1 MILEEVVKTPVSD
14 SALLKAIELRC
25 SECFPAMNL
34 CNSLGGLQTIEWK
47 VVRAFT
53 LVDMVREARKRGLD
67 LSDRKATVGD
77 HLLTERPIYQEAIRI
92 LSEEGED
99 EQ

>member
-25 SECFPAMNL
+25 SECFPAMNIA
-34 CNSLGGLQTIEWK
+34 NGLAGAQTIEWK
-47 VVRAFT
+47 IVRSFS

-67 LSDRKATVGD
+67 LSDRKTAVGD

-92 LSEEGED
+92 LSEEGEN